1 MNCCIANFSDGCA
14 CMGILVSEGIIQH
27 SKWCVIQPVHD
38 RPRKL
43 LVTFLLVAVQRQS
56 VEYPKYGDQQN
67 LSFLVAKEISYSIRR
82 PWKWLTGAETAIVDV
97 SAEDIQKTC
106 HQNFKINKS
115 KPKIQFL
122 LFLKISL
129 PFSLKGEDRIR
140 GLRAGASGRPKR
152 CLRLVKSFCI
162 WTFLFLKLPP
172 SFDTKGVS
180 PNGNFL
186 YKMRTLRS
194 EKTCIILKDGKLLT
208 SFSQS
213 ESQPIWCPGFVQK
226 LNQLGSSVE
235 LLEMFWRTAAKETQ
249 KILNDSIKLQSY
261 YYHHDRL
268 YWITWYNVHW
278 YSM

>member
-1 MNCCIANFSDGCA
+1 MFENFTS
-14 CMGILVSEGIIQH
+14 LLPEGWRPNPWSTCWSIRPSQKVP
-27 SKWCVIQPVHD
+27 S
-38 RPRKL
+38 PRKE
-43 LVTFLLVAVQRQS
+43 FLHL
-56 VEYPKYGDQQN
+56 
-67 LSFLVAKEISYSIRR
+67 
-82 PWKWLTGAETAIVDV
+82 DV
-97 SAEDIQKTC
+97 S
-106 HQNFKINKS
+106 
-115 KPKIQFL
+115 
-122 LFLKISL
+122 
-129 PFSLKGEDRIR
+129 
-140 GLRAGASGRPKR
+140 
-152 CLRLVKSFCI
+152 
-162 WTFLFLKLPP
+162 FLKLSP

-180 PNGNFL
+180 PSGNFL

-235 LLEMFWRTAAKETQ
+235 SLVMFWRTAAKE
-249 KILNDSIKLQSY
+249 NDSIKLQSY